1 MTRTQSIFLS
11 ITVVLLFSL
20 IFFIVFGEHGL
31 LDLSILKKERDQLS
45 EKNDRLSDQNL
56 SLSVEIDRLKHD
68 PKYIENIAR
77 QELGMVGKD
86 ELILKPRS
94 LPEPSVK

>member
-20 IFFIVFGEHGL
+20 FFFIIFGEHGFM
-31 LDLSILKKERDQLS
+31 DLNTVKKERDQLAD
-45 EKNDRLSDQNL
+45 KNEQISQQNL

-68 PKYIENIAR
+68 PTYIENIAR
-77 QELGMVGKD
+77 QELGMVAED
-86 ELILKPRS
+86 ELILKPQR
-94 LPEPSVK
+94 LPEP

>member
-1 MTRTQSIFLS
+1 MTKTQSIFLS

-20 IFFIVFGEHGL
+20 FFFIIFGEHGL
-31 LDLSILKKERDQLS
+31 MDLNTLKKERDQLAD
-45 EKNDRLSDQNL
+45 KNGQLSQQNL

-77 QELGMVGKD
+77 QELGMVAED
-86 ELILKPRS
+86 ELILKPKS
-94 LPEPSVK
+94 LPEP

>member
-11 ITVVLLFSL
+11 VTVVLLVSL
-20 IFFIVFGEHGL
+20 LFFIIFGEHGF
-31 LDLSILKKERDQLS
+31 LDLNILKKGRDQLAG
-45 EKNDRLSDQNL
+45 KNEQLSHQNL

-77 QELGMVGKD
+77 QELGMVAED
-86 ELILKPRS
+86 ELILKPQS
-94 LPEPSVK
+94 LPKP